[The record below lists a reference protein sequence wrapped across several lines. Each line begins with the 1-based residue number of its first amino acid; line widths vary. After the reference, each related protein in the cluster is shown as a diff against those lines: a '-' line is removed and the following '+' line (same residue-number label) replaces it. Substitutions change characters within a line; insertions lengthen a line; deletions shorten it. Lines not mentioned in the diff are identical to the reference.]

1 MSEKEMVTRPQVTKN
16 ENLIDTGY
24 IREGET
30 WKDIDVSEFGS
41 RLEILQRLEE
51 KKLGYLISKEN
62 IPGYFYQSSYISSD
76 TNILELNIIYKIDEL
91 YDLIYKNHIIH
102 QFYK

>member
-51 KKLGYLISKEN
+51 KKL
-62 IPGYFYQSSYISSD
+62 
-76 TNILELNIIYKIDEL
+76 
-91 YDLIYKNHIIH
+91 
-102 QFYK
+102 

>member
-1 MSEKEMVTRPQVTKN
+1 MSEKEMATRPQVTKN

-41 RLEILQRLEE
+41 RLEILQRLE

-62 IPGYFYQSSYISSD
+62 IPGYFYQLS
-76 TNILELNIIYKIDEL
+76 IYHL
-91 YDLIYKNHIIH
+91 VLI
-102 QFYK
+102 F